1 MTGVH
6 RAIALVGL
14 VLGGAAAA
22 SEGLGPAP
30 VDRITAVS
38 LAERIKAG
46 ERLRLFDLRSEDD
59 FRQFHI
65 PSAEHATLDAVAAM
79 NLPRST
85 PIVIYAGDRE
95 AAVRAQAALRARG
108 YRGVASLS
116 GGAYEWITHV
126 HEPLLAADATPAE
139 RAQFERLA
147 VLSRYFG
154 GQPRVD
160 VPRAE
165 IPAGYWTAGTD
176 DAARPSMAT
185 ALLVA
190 AIRRRG
196 C

>member
-1 MTGVH
+1 VIGVH
-6 RAIALVGL
+6 RAIALAAL
-14 VLGGAAAA
+14 LLGGAAAA
-22 SEGLGPAP
+22 SESLGPTHA
-30 VDRITAVS
+30 DRITAVS

-59 FRQFHI
+59 FGRFHV
-65 PSAEHATLDAVAAM
+65 PSAERATVDEVAGM
-79 NLPRST
+79 GLPKST
-85 PIVIYAGDRE
+85 PIVVYAGDGE
-95 AAVRAQAALRARG
+95 AAAHAQGALRARG
-108 YRGVASLS
+108 YRDVTSLS
-116 GGAYEWITHV
+116 GGLHEWITRV
-126 HEPLLAADATPAE
+126 HEPLLAADATTGE
-139 RAQFERLA
+139 RAQFERRA

-165 IPAGYWTAGTD
+165 IPEGYWTAGTD
-176 DAARPSMAT
+176 DGSRPSMAT